1 MAKGNEKVTELGSGT
16 VSEQAPQLGRK
27 RDHTRDADIL
37 EAAIF
42 VLSETGY
49 DRMTMDMVAL
59 RAKAGKATMYRRWP
73 SKAELVLEAIA
84 HLKANQVDLEDLPTT
99 GNLRDDLLALFK
111 PHSVEDEQLKMR
123 TMAGLSSMLS
133 QHQEFADA
141 ANAAIVEPW
150 AQVNRLLIKR
160 AIDRGEVAATVDVE
174 ALAQVIPS
182 MSAYRTLILRKPLD
196 RAFLVSMIDA
206 VLLPALRNPGVKS

>member
-1 MAKGNEKVTELGSGT
+1 MAIEDEKATGAAGRG
-16 VSEQAPQLGRK
+16 SEQPVQLGRK

-37 EAAIF
+37 DAAIA
-42 VLSETGY
+42 VLAEIGY

-84 HLKANQVDLEDLPTT
+84 HMKGNQVDHDDLPTT

-111 PHSVEDEQLKMR
+111 PQSFEDEQRKMR
-123 TMAGLSSMLS
+123 AMAGLSSMLS
-133 QHQEFADA
+133 QHREFAEA

-150 AQVNRLLIKR
+150 AAVNRLLISR
-160 AIDRGEVAATVDVE
+160 AIERGEVAATVDVDT
-174 ALAQVIPS
+174 LAQVIPS

-196 RAFLVSMIDA
+196 RAFLTSMIDA
-206 VLLPALRNPGVKS
+206 VLLPALRNPA

>member
-1 MAKGNEKVTELGSGT
+1 MAIEDDEGT
-16 VSEQAPQLGRK
+16 GAAGRSSEQPVQLGRK

-37 EAAIF
+37 DAAIA
-42 VLSETGY
+42 VLAEIGY

-59 RAKAGKATMYRRWP
+59 RARAGKATMYRRWP

-84 HLKANQVDLEDLPTT
+84 HMKGNQVDHDDLPTT

-111 PHSVEDEQLKMR
+111 PQSFEDEQLKMR
-123 TMAGLSSMLS
+123 AMAGLSSMLS
-133 QHQEFADA
+133 QHREFAEA

-150 AQVNRLLIKR
+150 AAVNRLLISR
-160 AIDRGEVAATVDVE
+160 AIERGEVAAVVDVDT
-174 ALAQVIPS
+174 LAQVIPS

-196 RAFLVSMIDA
+196 RAFLTSMIDA
-206 VLLPALRNPGVKS
+206 VLLPALRNPA

>member
-1 MAKGNEKVTELGSGT
+1 LAIEDEEATGAAGRG
-16 VSEQAPQLGRK
+16 SEQPVQLGRK

-37 EAAIF
+37 DAAIA
-42 VLSETGY
+42 VLAEIGY

-84 HLKANQVDLEDLPTT
+84 HMKGNQVDHDDLPTT

-111 PHSVEDEQLKMR
+111 PQSFEDEQLKMR
-123 TMAGLSSMLS
+123 AMAGLSSMLS
-133 QHQEFADA
+133 QHREFADA

-150 AQVNRLLIKR
+150 AAVNRLLISR
-160 AIDRGEVAATVDVE
+160 AIERGEVAAVVDVDT
-174 ALAQVIPS
+174 LAQVIPS

-196 RAFLVSMIDA
+196 RAFLTSMIDA
-206 VLLPALRNPGVKS
+206 VLLPALRNPA

>member
-1 MAKGNEKVTELGSGT
+1 MAIEDEEATGAAGRG
-16 VSEQAPQLGRK
+16 SEQPVQLGRK

-37 EAAIF
+37 DAAIA
-42 VLSETGY
+42 VLAEIGY

-84 HLKANQVDLEDLPTT
+84 HMKGNQVDHDDLPTT

-111 PHSVEDEQLKMR
+111 PQSFEDEQLKMR
-123 TMAGLSSMLS
+123 AMAGLSSMLS
-133 QHQEFADA
+133 QHREFAEA

-150 AQVNRLLIKR
+150 AAVNRLLISR
-160 AIDRGEVAATVDVE
+160 AIERGEVAAVVDVDT
-174 ALAQVIPS
+174 LAQVIPS

-196 RAFLVSMIDA
+196 RAFLTSMIDA
-206 VLLPALRNPGVKS
+206 VLLPALRNPA

>member
-1 MAKGNEKVTELGSGT
+1 MAIEDEEATGAAGRG
-16 VSEQAPQLGRK
+16 SEQPVQLGRK

-37 EAAIF
+37 DAAIA
-42 VLSETGY
+42 VLAEIGY

-84 HLKANQVDLEDLPTT
+84 HMKGNQVDHDDLPTT

-111 PHSVEDEQLKMR
+111 PQSFEDEQLKMR
-123 TMAGLSSMLS
+123 AMAGLSSMLS
-133 QHQEFADA
+133 QHREFADA

-150 AQVNRLLIKR
+150 AAVNRLLISR
-160 AIDRGEVAATVDVE
+160 AIERGEVAATVDVDT
-174 ALAQVIPS
+174 LAQVIPS

-196 RAFLVSMIDA
+196 RAFLTSMIDA
-206 VLLPALRNPGVKS
+206 VLLPALRNPA